1 VYILEVRNANK
12 SFGALHAV
20 RNLSFNVHQG
30 EIFGIAGPNGSG
42 KSTLFNIITGIPFS
56 PDEGSI
62 VFNGRPVQHL
72 RGDQIAHLGLA
83 RTFQKETEFSSLS
96 VIENAIVAATF
107 GSPET
112 QNAEDKVVVAEEAL
126 NRVGLL
132 AEQYKRPASELSTF
146 EKKQLM
152 VATALAMR
160 PILLLLDEPA
170 SGLTKP
176 EVTFIEELILKLN
189 KAGITV
195 VLIEHVLS
203 LLLAV
208 SHRIMVLSQGEELAT
223 GEPGEIIKDARVIE
237 AYLGERRR

>member
-1 VYILEVRNANK
+1 
-12 SFGALHAV
+12 
-20 RNLSFNVHQG
+20 
-30 EIFGIAGPNGSG
+30 
-42 KSTLFNIITGIPFS
+42 
-56 PDEGSI
+56 
-62 VFNGRPVQHL
+62 
-72 RGDQIAHLGLA
+72 
-83 RTFQKETEFSSLS
+83 
-96 VIENAIVAATF
+96 
-107 GSPET
+107 
-112 QNAEDKVVVAEEAL
+112 
-126 NRVGLL
+126 
-132 AEQYKRPASELSTF
+132 
-146 EKKQLM
+146 
-152 VATALAMR
+152 
-160 PILLLLDEPA
+160 LLLLDEPA